1 MLKFSSPSP
10 VNIHLLIVQR
20 DRTDADLII
29 NTLRA
34 NHQSVTYDFANT
46 LETCKA
52 YLKKVQYDAVVS
64 AYKLSNF
71 TALDVW
77 QWQQEQINLKIPF
90 ILIAGTIG
98 EKTIANCLRAGISD
112 YINQQYL
119 SELPEVLQRSLV
131 EVSLQ
136 RQEKIAIAQM
146 RASAKREAIIN
157 QIVHAMHG
165 TLVLD
170 EVLQT
175 TVDLLHPA
183 LNLSRCLVAMLDRD
197 QQLKVR
203 YASMATKQRSELIG
217 KPCYFF
223 DFYQNILKEGNP
235 VLISNIEQADLPN
248 ELLSMAR
255 NHGIRAVFIAPLR
268 NQDTYLGNLC
278 LHQCDRDREWTDD
291 DLILMNTISDQC
303 AIAIQRAKLFEQV
316 QQQAIREQLLNEM
329 SRELNSQ
336 LEPNSI
342 LAKIV
347 QHTGEYFQVDRVVIF
362 SIHNQE
368 VKAINEWKAKEDVPS
383 LVGFKAPLSEWN
395 HPASKS
401 ELQGHCFLGESNQE
415 QFPKMA
421 SWDQQVYQGEIQS
434 LLRVP
439 IYIREQFFG
448 AISLHM
454 TTEDRVFDADEI
466 HLLERIADQAAIA
479 LYNAQSYERLEQLVK
494 QRTQELEEEK
504 ILSEAANRTKTEFLN
519 NMSHE
524 LRTPL
529 TGILGFSNVLTQEF
543 FGTLTEKQKQYI
555 SGISECGEQ
564 LLNLINDLLDLSK
577 IEANEAE
584 FHPQNL
590 IVEEI
595 CKACLSLVKERAK
608 TQGIELNN
616 EIEETVSFCIGDLR
630 QVKQILFNLLSNAIK
645 FTKSG
650 SVTLKV
656 WQNDSRIYFSV
667 IDTGIGI
674 PEAEKALIFKPFHQL
689 DQGLSRQY
697 EGTGLGLAL
706 SQKLA
711 QMHGGD
717 ITLESQLGQGSCFT
731 LWLPLN
737 LEQIQK
743 ECPLAMQDTSLETTV
758 NDHLDQLTSSSGNYP
773 S

>member
-1 MLKFSSPSP
+1 MLKFSSPLP
-10 VNIHLLIVQR
+10 INIHLLIVQR
-20 DRTDADLII
+20 DRANAELIV
-29 NTLRA
+29 NTFRSG
-34 NHQSVTYDFANT
+34 NQSVTYDFAKT
-46 LETCKA
+46 IETCKSC
-52 YLKKVQYDAVVS
+52 LKKVQYDAVVS
-64 AYKLSNF
+64 AYNLSNF

-77 QWQQEQINLKIPF
+77 QWQQEHINLKIPL
-90 ILIAGTIG
+90 ILIAGPIG
-98 EKTIANCLRAGISD
+98 EKTIANCMKAGISD
-112 YINQQYL
+112 YINEQDL

-131 EVSLQ
+131 EVSLR

-146 RASAKREAIIN
+146 RASAQREAIIN

-183 LNLSRCLVAMLDRD
+183 LQVSRCLVAMFDGDR
-197 QQLKVR
+197 QLKVR
-203 YASMATKQRSELIG
+203 YASMATKKRSEFIG
-217 KPCYFF
+217 KHCYFF
-223 DFYQNILKEGNP
+223 EFYEKILQSGNP
-235 VLISNIEQADLPN
+235 VLISNIEQADLPS

-255 NHGIRAVFIAPLR
+255 NQGIRAFSIAPLC
-268 NQDTYLGNLC
+268 NQDTYLGNIC
-278 LHQCDRDREWTDD
+278 LHQCDRDREWTAD

-303 AIAIQRAKLFEQV
+303 AIAIQQAKLFEQV

-342 LAKIV
+342 LSKIV
-347 QHTGEYFQVDRVVIF
+347 EHTGEYFQVDRVVIF

-368 VKAINEWKAKEDVPS
+368 VKVVNEWKATEEIPS
-383 LVGFKAPLSEWN
+383 LVGFQAPLSEWN
-395 HPASKS
+395 HPGSKS
-401 ELQGHCFLGESNQE
+401 ESQGHCFLVESNQDR
-415 QFPKMA
+415 FPKVA
-421 SWDQQVYQGEIQS
+421 SWDEQVYQGEIQS

-454 TTEDRVFDADEI
+454 TTQYRVFDADEI

-479 LYNAQSYERLEQLVK
+479 LYNAHNYEYLEQLVQ
-494 QRTQELEEEK
+494 QRTQELEAEK

-529 TGILGFSNVLTQEF
+529 TGILGFSNVLNQEF
-543 FGTLTEKQKQYI
+543 FGPLTKKQKQYI
-555 SGISECGEQ
+555 NGISECGEQ

-584 FHPQNL
+584 FHPQTL

-595 CKACLSLVKERAK
+595 CRACLSLVKERARN
-608 TQGIELNN
+608 QGLELHT
-616 EIEETVSFCIGDLR
+616 EIEPNVSFCTGDLR
-630 QVKQILFNLLSNAIK
+630 QIKQILFNLLSNAIK

-656 WQNDSRIYFSV
+656 WQNQSRIYFSV

-674 PEAEKALIFKPFHQL
+674 PEAERALIFKPFHQL
-689 DQGLSRQY
+689 DRGLSRQY

-717 ITLESQLGQGSCFT
+717 ITLESQVGQGSCFT

-743 ECPLAMQDTSLETTV
+743 ECPLPMEDTSLETTV
-758 NDHLDQLTSSSGNYP
+758 SDRLDSLTSSSANYLP
-773 S
+773 